1 MMISFIFWYCEFVYH
16 RAVVSF
22 MDWRVKQLRKKYFFA
37 EEIRRTKAGAFRA
50 KYTPILKAAKKALQL
65 KAAKDDYDM
74 LEGLMKKIFKGIE
87 I

>member
-1 MMISFIFWYCEFVYH
+1 MFSSVIWYCTFFYRH
-16 RAVVSF
+16 TVVSF
-22 MDWRVKQLRKKYFFA
+22 MEWRVKQLRKKYFFA